1 MDDDRLNSLL
11 SNLHHVHTGKTY
23 VVDENREGVHPANL
37 DSYSKEHFPLCM
49 KTLFTNFRT
58 AHHLKHG
65 GRLQL
70 LLFLK
75 GIGKYD
81 TFVEFRINNYIPI
94 FDLIYYATFFFY
106 L

>member
-81 TFVEFRINNYIPI
+81 IFVEFRINNYIPI